1 MAFFPALKAWLSC
14 SIVSRYVVCLE
25 RIYFVVV
32 VVVVVV
38 VDRNEDPLDVQK
50 S

>member
-1 MAFFPALKAWLSC
+1 ML
-14 SIVSRYVVCLE
+14 YVWSEC
-25 RIYFVVV
+25 IFVV

>member
-1 MAFFPALKAWLSC
+1 ML
-14 SIVSRYVVCLE
+14 YVWSE
-25 RIYFVVV
+25 FIFVVV
-32 VVVVVV
+32 VVVVVFVVVVVV

>member
-1 MAFFPALKAWLSC
+1 ML
-14 SIVSRYVVCLE
+14 YVWSEL
-25 RIYFVVV
+25 IFVVV

>member
-1 MAFFPALKAWLSC
+1 ML
-14 SIVSRYVVCLE
+14 YVWSE
-25 RIYFVVV
+25 FIFVVV
-32 VVVVVV
+32 VVVVFVVVVVV

>member
-1 MAFFPALKAWLSC
+1 ML
-14 SIVSRYVVCLE
+14 YVWSE
-25 RIYFVVV
+25 FIFVVV

>member
-1 MAFFPALKAWLSC
+1 ML
-14 SIVSRYVVCLE
+14 YVWSEC
-25 RIYFVVV
+25 IFV

>member
-1 MAFFPALKAWLSC
+1 ML
-14 SIVSRYVVCLE
+14 YVWSE
-25 RIYFVVV
+25 FIFVV

>member
-1 MAFFPALKAWLSC
+1 ML
-14 SIVSRYVVCLE
+14 YVWSE
-25 RIYFVVV
+25 YIFVVVVVVFV

>member
-1 MAFFPALKAWLSC
+1 ML
-14 SIVSRYVVCLE
+14 YVWSEFIFV
-25 RIYFVVV
+25 VVV